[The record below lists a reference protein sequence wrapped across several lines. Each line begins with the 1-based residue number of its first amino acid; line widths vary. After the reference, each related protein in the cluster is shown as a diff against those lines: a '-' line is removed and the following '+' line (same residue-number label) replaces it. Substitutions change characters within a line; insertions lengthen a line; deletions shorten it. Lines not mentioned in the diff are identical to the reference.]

1 MFRLIGLGSIGLLV
15 IAALLI
21 VRTSLEAR
29 AVPEAAPPLSVANAA
44 EPDLPPLAKADKL
57 PPPDFVVRMPVVS
70 VEPTPLIANTPV
82 SKTQGSKT
90 QASKTEVS
98 KTEVSKTE
106 VSKREASKTEA
117 SKTDAITT
125 WHWRAGSKKIHKS
138 TNVSERDR

>member
-1 MFRLIGLGSIGLLV
+1 MLRLFGFGSIGLLV

-29 AVPEAAPPLSVANAA
+29 AVPEMAQPMSVANAA
-44 EPDLPPLAKADKL
+44 EPDAIPLPKADRL

-70 VEPTPLIANTPV
+70 VEPTPSIANNPV
-82 SKTQGSKT
+82 SKTQVSKT

-98 KTEVSKTE
+98 KTEASKT
-106 VSKREASKTEA
+106 EASKTEA

-138 TNVSERDR
+138 TSVSER

>member
-1 MFRLIGLGSIGLLV
+1 VFRLFGFGSIGLLI

-44 EPDLPPLAKADKL
+44 EPDALPLPKADRM

-70 VEPTPLIANTPV
+70 VEPTPSIANTRV
-82 SKTQGSKT
+82 SKPEVSKPEISKREI
-90 QASKTEVS
+90 SKTEVS

-106 VSKREASKTEA
+106 AV
-117 SKTDAITT
+117 TT

-138 TNVSERDR
+138 TSIRER